1 MTDEQKNQIKADL
14 HSGAARVA
22 ASANKKAAEAT
33 GWKKCLYAIAAIIA
47 GAVAFFTTGC
57 TPTQVKQ
64 ATYVHEVY
72 HVITGTECLL
82 ARGVE
87 VVTEV
92 EGGKK

>member
-1 MTDEQKNQIKADL
+1 MTEEQKKQVKADL
-14 HSGAARVA
+14 HSGAARLA
-22 ASANKKAAEAT
+22 ASANKKAKRAT
-33 GWKKCLYAIAAIIA
+33 GWKKWLYAIAAIIA

-72 HVITGTECLL
+72 HVITGTECQL

-92 EGGKK
+92 EAGKK

>member
-1 MTDEQKNQIKADL
+1 MSTNKE
-14 HSGAARVA
+14 RVSWLA
-22 ASANKKAAEAT
+22 GLLT
-33 GWKKCLYAIAAIIA
+33 GWGIKESWANVIA
-47 GAVAFFTTGC
+47 GAVIGALAAVGVLTLDSC

-72 HVITGTECLL
+72 HVITGTECQL

-92 EGGKK
+92 EEGKK

>member
-22 ASANKKAAEAT
+22 ADCNKKAAEAT
-33 GWKKCLYAIAAIIA
+33 GWKKWLYAIAAIIA
-47 GAVAFFTTGC
+47 GAVAFFTTSC

-72 HVITGTECLL
+72 HVITGTECQLK
-82 ARGVE
+82 VE
-87 VVTEV
+87 VIEI
-92 EGGKK
+92 EEGKK